1 METLAQIEVVFGSVI
16 SLLLG
21 VVAFFLKQL
30 HADFKGMERDIS
42 EVKVTTTLIKSEFK
56 GSNELLNQKVTYLE
70 KRVELL
76 ETKILT
82 HHE

>member
-1 METLAQIEVVFGSVI
+1 MEQIQVLFGTVI

-30 HADFKGMERDIS
+30 HADFKGMEKDLQ
-42 EVKVTTTLIKSEFK
+42 EVKTTTTLIKTEFK
-56 GSNELLNQKVTYLE
+56 GSNELVNQKVGFLE

-82 HHE
+82 NHE